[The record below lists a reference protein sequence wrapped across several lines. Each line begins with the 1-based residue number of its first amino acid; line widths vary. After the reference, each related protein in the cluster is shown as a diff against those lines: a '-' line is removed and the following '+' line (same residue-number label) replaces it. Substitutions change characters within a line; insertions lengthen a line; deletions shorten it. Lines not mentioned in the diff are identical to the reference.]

1 MMYRFEGGCKYPYLS
16 EVARK
21 GVGWWTFFLGALLG
35 CFPWMLFSVDY
46 YRTFK
51 AIGALIESKTRRKWY
66 LFFQAVMLL
75 FNILSSLGMLFTS
88 FFDMGNYP
96 MTHEYVVSLLWT

>member
-1 MMYRFEGGCKYPYLS
+1 
-16 EVARK
+16 
-21 GVGWWTFFLGALLG
+21 
-35 CFPWMLFSVDY
+35 MLFSVDY
-46 YRTFK
+46 YHTFK